1 MSRRRSLLGK
11 EIADKTVAVEDVKG
25 SLPFAT
31 DQYPC
36 ERINMYSTID
46 NLLCVRDALNGTEEM
61 ALLLRFCFGSLQF
74 WAFEA
79 IPALLKRL
87 GGDDE

>member
-1 MSRRRSLLGK
+1 EEKTVRRNDVKGMSRRRSLRGK

-46 NLLCVRDALNGTEEM
+46 NL
-61 ALLLRFCFGSLQF
+61 
-74 WAFEA
+74 
-79 IPALLKRL
+79 
-87 GGDDE
+87 

>member
-1 MSRRRSLLGK
+1 MSRRRSLRGK
-11 EIADKTVAVEDVKG
+11 EIDDKTVAVEDVKG

-61 ALLLRFCFGSLQF
+61 ALLLRFCF
-74 WAFEA
+74 
-79 IPALLKRL
+79 
-87 GGDDE
+87 

>member
-1 MSRRRSLLGK
+1 EEKTVRRNDVKGMSRRRSLRGK
-11 EIADKTVAVEDVKG
+11 EIDDKTVAVEDVKG

-46 NLLCVRDALNGTEEM
+46 NL
-61 ALLLRFCFGSLQF
+61 
-74 WAFEA
+74 
-79 IPALLKRL
+79 
-87 GGDDE
+87 

>member
-1 MSRRRSLLGK
+1 MPRRLSLRGK
-11 EIADKTVAVEDVKG
+11 EIADETVAVEDVKG

-31 DQYPC
+31 D
-36 ERINMYSTID
+36 
-46 NLLCVRDALNGTEEM
+46 RDALNDTEEM
-61 ALLLRFCFGSLQF
+61 ALLLRSCFGSLQF